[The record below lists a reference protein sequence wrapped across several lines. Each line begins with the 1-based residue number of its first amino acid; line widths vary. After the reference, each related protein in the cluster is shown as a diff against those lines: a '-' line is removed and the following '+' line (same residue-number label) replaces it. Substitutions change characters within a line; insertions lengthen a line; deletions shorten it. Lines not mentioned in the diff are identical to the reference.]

1 MSKVKPELSRFIFS
15 GILAVSIDLLIYQM
29 LVNYLNYDTAKALS
43 FICGTI
49 VAFIANKYFTFKKYK
64 KRNKEVW
71 QFVLLYIAT
80 LTINVA
86 INRLVLDISQI
97 IFLGFLVATACSAT
111 LNFLGQKF
119 WVFK

>member
-1 MSKVKPELSRFIFS
+1 MSKVKPELSRFILS
-15 GILAVSIDLLIYQM
+15 GILAVTVDLLTYQM
-29 LVNYLNYDTAKALS
+29 LVNYLNYDLAKALS

-49 VAFIANKYFTFKKYK
+49 VAFIANKYFTFKKYE
-64 KRNKEVW
+64 KRNKEIW
-71 QFVLLYIAT
+71 QFALVYVAT

-86 INRLVLDISQI
+86 INRFVLEVSQI
-97 IFLGFLVATACSAT
+97 VFLGFLAATACSAI

>member
-1 MSKVKPELSRFIFS
+1 MSKVKPELRRFILS
-15 GILAVSIDLLIYQM
+15 GILAVTVDLLTYQM
-29 LVNYLNYDTAKALS
+29 LVNYLNYDLAKALS

-64 KRNKEVW
+64 KRNKEIW
-71 QFVLLYIAT
+71 QFALVYVAT

-86 INRLVLDISQI
+86 INRFVLDVSQI
-97 IFLGFLVATACSAT
+97 VFLGFLAATACSAI

>member
-1 MSKVKPELSRFIFS
+1 MSKVKPELSRFILS
-15 GILAVSIDLLIYQM
+15 GILAVTVDLLTYQM
-29 LVNYLNYDTAKALS
+29 LVNYLNYDLAKALS

-71 QFVLLYIAT
+71 QFALLYIAT